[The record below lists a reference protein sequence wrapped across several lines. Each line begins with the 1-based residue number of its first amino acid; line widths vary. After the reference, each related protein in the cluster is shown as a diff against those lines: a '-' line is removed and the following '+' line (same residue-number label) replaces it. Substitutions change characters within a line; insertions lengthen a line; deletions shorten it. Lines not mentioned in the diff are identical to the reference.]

1 MDRFKYFLEWPLPGN
16 TTGTRQVYPANG
28 SDLPITIEPEG
39 GTCKGY
45 RKKMTADIVLIKDDF
60 TFLYGIYTG
69 ATLDASNQV
78 QFYIE
83 KLTNGEYVE
92 QYRGWFGLVDCRFNV
107 SRCHVTFNTQTVDE
121 YTCVKN
127 LLERDINVIDV
138 ASWNSIFNDDLTQF
152 ETTTVEFFDDYIP
165 DTTLSG
171 GVYTIPIDPS
181 TGAPLWSP
189 PNVQYIDTD
198 YELVTARIIFK
209 RLTPLLQRRFMG
221 VYTYARE
228 FGLTTGGVPSGTGWT
243 FRGQVVVSNQ
253 TFNKYT
259 RKPTDGG
266 WPLVFNQVGN
276 VTITSYGNFIRAT
289 VSAYRYG
296 YGRLLT
302 AVFDTMLSPCDITFR
317 SDLFT
322 LDNNYVLEAL
332 GRTPTTNPLKN
343 ITIHAKSD
351 IISPTAALP
360 ASIANI
366 SLGKLVDMLNAM
378 FQVYWYIDE
387 DGAFRLEHIS
397 HFNRVVGLDLI
408 GNNEVKGLHE
418 FEWKIDELP
427 WQERFTM
434 LEAGNRDFVG
444 LPIQY
449 ENALVNLRLET
460 SLNAEVTTDIYYI
473 QDNPGDINKS
483 GFVLLVA
490 ESSSGEWRV
499 SKEIGILSGDLM
511 ANAHLCWANLQ
522 DVYWRHDRSTLQAT
536 MNGTVQTMETE
547 KKTVTGVP
555 LNIKLCDLRTLNP
568 DELIRT
574 EIGDGELIRATYN
587 MKTETIT
594 LELKYDRN

>member
-1 MDRFKYFLEWPLPGN
+1 
-16 TTGTRQVYPANG
+16 
-28 SDLPITIEPEG
+28 
-39 GTCKGY
+39 
-45 RKKMTADIVLIKDDF
+45 
-60 TFLYGIYTG
+60 
-69 ATLDASNQV
+69 
-78 QFYIE
+78 
-83 KLTNGEYVE
+83 
-92 QYRGWFGLVDCRFNV
+92 
-107 SRCHVTFNTQTVDE
+107 
-121 YTCVKN
+121 
-127 LLERDINVIDV
+127 
-138 ASWNSIFNDDLTQF
+138 
-152 ETTTVEFFDDYIP
+152 
-165 DTTLSG
+165 
-171 GVYTIPIDPS
+171 
-181 TGAPLWSP
+181 
-189 PNVQYIDTD
+189 
-198 YELVTARIIFK
+198 
-209 RLTPLLQRRFMG
+209 
-221 VYTYARE
+221 
-228 FGLTTGGVPSGTGWT
+228 
-243 FRGQVVVSNQ
+243 
-253 TFNKYT
+253 
-259 RKPTDGG
+259 
-266 WPLVFNQVGN
+266 
-276 VTITSYGNFIRAT
+276 
-289 VSAYRYG
+289 
-296 YGRLLT
+296 
-302 AVFDTMLSPCDITFR
+302 
-317 SDLFT
+317 
-322 LDNNYVLEAL
+322 VLEAL